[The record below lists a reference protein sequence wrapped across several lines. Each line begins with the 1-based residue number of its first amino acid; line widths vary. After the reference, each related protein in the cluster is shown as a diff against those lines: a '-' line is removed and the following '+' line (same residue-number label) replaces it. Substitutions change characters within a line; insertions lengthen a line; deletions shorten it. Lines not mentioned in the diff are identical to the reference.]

1 MIIYLC
7 VNNIIMFSL
16 LETNQEQYFKIKSSN
31 NVNRC
36 QMLSYSL

>member
-16 LETNQEQYFKIKSSN
+16 LETNQEQYFKRKSSN
-31 NVNRC
+31 NVNWC